1 MKKRMLSL
9 LLALSMCFSLLV
21 IPANAAEP
29 AAISVTADAETL
41 NAGDTVTVSVS
52 LDSNPGMAFWQ
63 LKPLY
68 NASVFEVVEIVKD
81 GDLSPTIGTSAAWAY
96 AANSTYTGAIL
107 KVTFKVKDDAAI
119 GAYELGVALVEAYD
133 EALNDVAIN
142 ITNPT
147 VTVVPKEIPVT
158 SIVLDQTALA
168 LNVNETATL
177 TATVSPDD
185 ASFKTVT
192 WTSSDEA
199 VATVSGGV
207 VTAVGVGEATITA
220 QAGDFTATCVVNVG
234 DVPVT
239 GITLNQSAL
248 DLLVNEKDTLTATVT
263 PDNATDKTVTWTSSD
278 EAVATV
284 SGGVVTAVGAGEAT
298 ITAQAGEFS
307 ATCVVTVEAD
317 SGVVVPV
324 EVADMT
330 SVGNRKYYFSIT
342 EHQGIQ
348 LNLGVTI
355 SDLKDKGTSKAVA
368 YTSNE
373 DGSITVTASELVKWY
388 LDESK
393 TVYRTSK
400 MLLEKEI
407 GGLKCEDSKL
417 IQLTTGK
424 ATKQYTVYIEVVPEN
439 PITEI
444 EVSHPNIEKNEE
456 TGALTMDMVVG
467 VSEQIDMSFTVPY
480 EELEPNQ
487 IVYWVSGDETV
498 ATVDQ
503 NGKVTALSAGTA
515 TIIAMAVDPSGI
527 ATIAENNGVMAQITL
542 TVEEP
547 AAGYTVTMSEDV
559 EAVVGG
565 DVSIPVT
572 VGHTD
577 NVTSYNAFDFTFT
590 YDPAVLEL
598 TSTQIEGMTVT
609 DNNGTVHVERYGT
622 DLTVDETALTLTFKA
637 IVNGNTNVKVTS
649 AKVDISE
656 AALTQDAPD
665 ASVIDNIT
673 LVSITGYTVSLP
685 AEFTGEPT
693 VMPGDSYTF
702 EAIDKNYNYTF
713 AGSTMDG
720 EAVTVKDNKN
730 GTFTIENVTGN
741 IVIVTEKKGKTFNVT
756 LGEDMTSEFSTAT
769 YMTDYVA
776 ALNKVNGY
784 NYQISVTIGDV
795 PYTNFEYNAET
806 GFVTIPGE
814 DITGWIVFNSNK
826 TEATADIFTVEFQG
840 NGAGDATGEKE
851 ATENESYS
859 FTVAK
864 VVGYAYTVTYTM
876 GDSTESVTLTET
888 DGQYTIEKVTG
899 DLIIS
904 INKEYDMVVEVNE
917 YLTLNGKTMFLVT
930 ASGTVDAGK
939 VLSYDGTAMFYSN
952 QYNAWSFLVIT
963 DTTLSAE
970 DAEDLITLNEG
981 TKVEVNQTF
990 NVNETANDTVDIN
1003 DAQLVFDMYNNE
1015 YQDFSVATMVKFL
1028 KADVNN
1034 TKKIDVNDAAAIVAQ
1049 IVAAK

>member
-1 MKKRMLSL
+1 MSKRILAM

-21 IPANAAEP
+21 LPANASEATTIT
-29 AAISVTADAETL
+29 ATASVQTL
-41 NAGDTVTVSVS
+41 NPGDTVTVSVA
-52 LDSNPGMAFWQ
+52 LDSNPGFAYMSLQPVYPDAFE
-63 LKPLY
+63 LV
-68 NASVFEVVEIVKD
+68 SMEKD
-81 GDLSPTIGTSAAWAY
+81 GDLNPTIGNKAVFAY
-96 AANSTYTGAIL
+96 SEDNTYTGAIL
-107 KVTFKVKDDAAI
+107 KLTFAVKDDAAF
-119 GAYELGVALVEAYD
+119 GSYDLGVSLFEAYTA
-133 EALNDVAIN
+133 ALDDVSIA
-142 ITNPT
+142 ITNAT
-147 VTVVPKEIPVT
+147 VTVAPKVIAVT
-158 SIVLDQTALA
+158 GIELDQSALA
-168 LNVNETATL
+168 LNVGETATL
-177 TATVSPDD
+177 TATVTPDD
-185 ASFKTVT
+185 ATDKTVT
-192 WTSSDEA
+192 WTSSDAA
-199 VATVSGGV
+199 VATVSNGV
-207 VTAVGVGEATITA
+207 VTAVGAGEATITA
-220 QAGDFTATCVVNVG
+220 KAGECTATCVVNVG
-234 DVPVT
+234 VVSVT
-239 GITLNQSAL
+239 SITLNQSAL
-248 DLLVNEKDTLTATVT
+248 DLFINEKDTLTATVT

-278 EAVATV
+278 DTVATV

-307 ATCVVTVEAD
+307 ATCTVSVEAD

-330 SVGNRKYYFSIT
+330 SVGSRKYYFSIT

-393 TVYRTSK
+393 TVYRTAM
-400 MLLEKEI
+400 MLLENEI

-424 ATKQYTVYIEVVPEN
+424 ATKQYNLYIEVVPEN

-456 TGALTMDMVVG
+456 TGALTMDMVTG
-467 VSEQIDMSFTVPY
+467 VSEQLDMSFNVPY
-480 EELEPNQ
+480 DELDPNQ
-487 IVYWVSGDETV
+487 SIYWISSDETV

-503 NGKVTALSAGTA
+503 TGKVTALAAGTT
-515 TIIAMAVDPSGI
+515 TITAKAVDPSGV
-527 ATIAENNGVMAQITL
+527 ATAAANDEVMAQITL
-542 TVEEP
+542 TVAAP
-547 AAGYTVTMSEDV
+547 AAGYTVTMPGDV
-559 EAVVGG
+559 EASVYG

-577 NVTSYNAFDFTFT
+577 DVTSYNAFDFTFT

-598 TSTQIEGMTVT
+598 TSTEIEGMTVT

-622 DLTVDETALTLTFKA
+622 DLTVGRTALTLTFKA
-637 IVNGNTNVKVTS
+637 IANGNTNVKVTS

-685 AEFTGEPT
+685 AAFTGEST

-702 EAIDKNYNYTF
+702 EAKDKNYNYTF
-713 AGSTMDG
+713 AGSTMG
-720 EAVTVKDNKN
+720 GGAVTVKDNKN

-776 ALNKVNGY
+776 ALNKVDGY

-851 ATENESYS
+851 ATENQPYS

-864 VVGYAYTVTYTM
+864 VVGFKYTVTYKM
-876 GDSTESVTLTET
+876 GDSEEAVELTEAE
-888 DGQYTIEKVTG
+888 GKYTIEKVTG
-899 DLIIS
+899 NLIIT
-904 INKEYDMVVEVNE
+904 ITKEYDLAVEVTE
-917 YLTLNGKTMFLVT
+917 YVTLNGKTMFLVT
-930 ASGTVDAGK
+930 ATGTVDADK
-939 VLSYDGTAMFYSN
+939 VLSYNGTAMFYSN

-963 DTTLSAE
+963 DSTLSVE
-970 DAEDLITLNEG
+970 DAKAQITLNQG
-981 TKVEVNQTF
+981 TKVELDQTY

-1015 YQDFSVATMVKFL
+1015 YQDIDTVGMQKFL
-1028 KADVNN
+1028 KADVNGD
-1034 TKKIDVNDAAAIVAQ
+1034 KKIDVNDAAAVVAEIV
-1049 IVAAK
+1049 KNK